1 MVDGGRIRGTLRF
14 HGAGTGRWA
23 GSGFQPHNLVRVQ
36 PADPEAA
43 IAAVLSGDLARVAAI
58 GPPLETLS
66 TLSRSMICAEAGK
79 TLIIADYSTVEPRV
93 LSWLAGENWKLDG
106 FRHFDATGDLAFE
119 NYCLVA
125 SRVFKRKITPDDTE
139 DRQTGKYMELAFGY
153 GGVLGA
159 FRKIAPDADF
169 TDAEV
174 FAFNRDWRAA
184 HPKTVQFWH
193 DLHRAL
199 RRAVRTGAPVAF
211 NKFKAEMR
219 GGDLHL
225 ILPSDRAIVYPEARL
240 EPGPYDEDQIIFK
253 DNAKGKWQDYRG
265 WHGTFTENVV
275 QAISRDLLTTAL
287 QRVEGAGYPVVLH
300 VHDDVVSEVPETFGS
315 PEEFSRLMTELP
327 PWAAGLPLAAKAE
340 RRQRYGK
347 GPSAKPSTDSPS
359 VTPGNG
365 ADREPE
371 PIDDIDDGAALEP
384 TVVVAVA
391 QTKGADMM
399 FAAAGSGEAPPWEG
413 PATFD
418 NVTAEAASPDP
429 PRGNR
434 RAGNGRAAD
443 GFDDFPD
450 KKAGGKILCCFHDDH
465 NPSLEIY
472 PSEDDPHYHCWSCGA
487 HGPLDELEKKG
498 IDWRAELKA
507 PTSKRS
513 TGDDQ
518 DNEHKLERAHELWD
532 KAVPIAGTL
541 AERYLAETRGI
552 DVSALPAGINEVL
565 RFLPRAWL
573 DGKYPACMIAL
584 FRDIETGERAGAHR
598 IWLTPDAQKIER
610 RMFGRWPRP
619 RAIKL
624 WPADDK
630 LYVGEGIET
639 VLAAATRLQMRP
651 AWAMT
656 TSGRLGKLP
665 VISGITEL
673 NILLDRDANGEAA
686 AATCCETW
694 KAVGRR
700 VRRLRVKGA
709 GLNDFNDLIL
719 AKLRS
724 VS

>member
-1 MVDGGRIRGTLRF
+1 
-14 HGAGTGRWA
+14 
-23 GSGFQPHNLVRVQ
+23 VQ

-43 IAAVLSGDLARVAAI
+43 IAAVLSGDLERVTAI
-58 GPPLETLS
+58 GPPLETIS

-79 TLIIADYSTVEPRV
+79 ILLVADYSTIEPRV

-139 DRQTGKYMELAFGY
+139 DRQKGKYMELAFGY
-153 GGVLGA
+153 GGALGA

-225 ILPSDRAIVYPEARL
+225 ILPSDRAIVYPEVRL

-275 QAISRDLLTTAL
+275 QAISRDLLTAAL
-287 QRVEGAGYPVVLH
+287 QRVEAAGYPIVLH

-347 GPSAKPSTDSPS
+347 GASAKPSTDSPS
-359 VTPGNG
+359 VTPEPVG
-365 ADREPE
+365 ADHDFAPVTGDTGAELE
-371 PIDDIDDGAALEP
+371 PIAAVSQITGAGMLA
-384 TVVVAVA
+384 AV
-391 QTKGADMM
+391 TKV
-399 FAAAGSGEAPPWEG
+399 AAGKAPPLPWDG
-413 PATFD
+413 PAMFD
-418 NVTAEAASPDP
+418 NAMIAPVECEQA
-429 PRGNR
+429 RGNDQVAR
-434 RAGNGRAAD
+434 SGNGRALD
-443 GFDDFPD
+443 GFDSLFSDRR
-450 KKAGGKILCCFHDDH
+450 AGGKILCCFHDDH

-487 HGPLDELEKKG
+487 HGPLDELAKKG
-498 IDWRAELKA
+498 IDWRTELKA
-507 PTSKRS
+507 PTSKPS
-513 TGDDQ
+513 TSDDE
-518 DNEHKLERAHELWD
+518 DNARILARAHELWGEA
-532 KAVPIAGTL
+532 KPIAGTL

-552 DVSALPAGINEVL
+552 DVGALPTDINDVL

-573 DGKYPACMIAL
+573 DGKYHPCLIAL
-584 FRDIETGERAGAHR
+584 FRDVESGERAGIHR
-598 IWLTPDAQKIER
+598 IWLTPEAQKIDR
-610 RMFGRWPRP
+610 RMLGRWPRS

-630 LYVGEGIET
+630 LTVGEGIET
-639 VLAAATRLQMRP
+639 VLAAATRLRMRP
-651 AWAMT
+651 AWALAS
-656 TSGRLGKLP
+656 TSYLGALP
-665 VISGITEL
+665 IVSGITEL
-673 NILLDRDANGEAA
+673 TILVDRDVHGEAA
-686 AATCCETW
+686 AAACAETW
-694 KAVGRR
+694 KTAGRR
-700 VRRLRVKGA
+700 VRRLRTRDA
-709 GLNDFNDLIL
+709 ALNDFNDFVRM
-719 AKLRS
+719 KLRNAS
-724 VS
+724 